1 MFRFEIPS
9 VRVTANKRGRKS
21 TASPLN
27 HFRFC
32 VSPFNYA
39 TSFGDSRFHGYTN
52 FLVEAGGELRA
63 RGSWTIGIEH
73 PTRSCT
79 LANESIGTSGTY
91 RRNFQF
97 AGRQYSHLIDPRTG
111 RPVTHHTVSVSVIH
125 ADCADADAWGAA
137 LNVMGVETGLPLA
150 ERLHLAAQFVVE
162 RSDGKLDVQSSAAW
176 KAREAAESTTAPADK
191 RQP

>member
-1 MFRFEIPS
+1 MSHRSWRRFGGAPTPYQRKRGGRQALFRFEIPS

-73 PTRSCT
+73 PTRS
-79 LANESIGTSGTY
+79 
-91 RRNFQF
+91 
-97 AGRQYSHLIDPRTG
+97 
-111 RPVTHHTVSVSVIH
+111 
-125 ADCADADAWGAA
+125 
-137 LNVMGVETGLPLA
+137 
-150 ERLHLAAQFVVE
+150 
-162 RSDGKLDVQSSAAW
+162 
-176 KAREAAESTTAPADK
+176 
-191 RQP
+191 